1 VEEGLSLLAS
11 LGRLAAY
18 PPLVETTGGR
28 VAQAEHS
35 ILVEPDGVLVLT
47 R

>member
-1 VEEGLSLLAS
+1 VEESLTLLAAC
-11 LGRLAAY
+11 GRLSAY

-35 ILVEPDGVLVLT
+35 LLVGPNGVEVLT